1 MKKKKQIRDPKNC
14 KFDKRQQKKI
24 AENFGSF
31 LDNFLS
37 EYEEKNKDW
46 VTRHFLRTVFHS
58 LRQLKYYIDDPR
70 EPEISWENPFAELQY
85 PVETD
90 WEKTNLSP
98 NALNLQTIRRRI
110 DSKIET
116 PTDLEKVTSES
127 FLILKDVA
135 LFRELT
141 GDIAFIVKD
150 EDIKVLLPSEVL
162 ERLEKEVPKE
172 DYGDA
177 IEEISTKEF
186 YFPLT
191 GVTEFIWKE
200 IGKAGITREDLK
212 QHLGTVIDKKGA
224 EEFLNNLL
232 NKETEEGKEFEDFLN
247 TLSKDEREEAIKL
260 INSKEYKESLYQET
274 EDHIYLKFS
283 GLTINLDE
291 KKAYYP
297 IVVGL
302 FLPSITQLIIKA
314 DVKTQNEIMNTL
326 WEGMYSVIET
336 GLEKLDKQ
344 EKYPE
349 RAFTTLLIDNETF
362 AIPSNP
368 LMFTLLAMFSGRPE
382 RIPRNLLEKPHNER
396 TPEEKEVADQYI
408 NSIFDKQTS
417 VSYDKRGEQVTEN
430 KVVAVISDNPKVEA
444 KTEIGTTLFGDD
456 LSFKEGSLA
465 IYIKRTFGAEG
476 LRHLLA
482 ILIGLDDA
490 GRTGEYVWS
499 VNEHL
504 DRLGYKKMKVGA
516 YAYELKQTA
525 LEIIKIFTSLFI
537 TATNK
542 DKKGTGKITGRRLFH
557 IEGFEKEYKENW
569 VVDEKLTVKASD
581 YWYKNSF
588 ESSEGSSQQFTK
600 LLKEIARENHRE
612 HALTIYLAPLLAVF
626 WRINSESRDLSVRSL
641 MEWCDIDFKND
652 PQKRRTLK
660 NIESE
665 LEYMK
670 FKGYLGSWENK
681 TMNALPSESNDP
693 LNCILAFYPPDWLK
707 EEFKLISSKK
717 EMYLDEKLNK
727 EKAEGNIPL
736 TKEEFKEILDNSG
749 LSKRQFANSI
759 NVSPALITRYANGER
774 GITNAISQRI
784 RDTFQSVDKK

>member
-1 MKKKKQIRDPKNC
+1 MKKKKQIRDPKNY

-46 VTRHFLRTVFHS
+46 VTRHLLRTIFYS
-58 LRQLKYYIDDPR
+58 LRQLKYYIDDPK
-70 EPEISWENPFAELQY
+70 EPEISWETPFAELQY
-85 PVETD
+85 PIEID

-98 NALNLQTIRRRI
+98 NAPNLQTIWHRI

-116 PTDLEKVTSES
+116 PTDLAKVTRES
-127 FLILKDVA
+127 FRKSKDVA

-141 GDIAFIVKD
+141 EDIAFIVKD
-150 EDIKVLLPSEVL
+150 DDIKVLLPPEVL
-162 ERLEKEVPKE
+162 EWLEKEVPKE
-172 DYGDA
+172 DYDDA
-177 IEEISTKEF
+177 IEKISTIEL
-186 YFPLT
+186 YCPLT
-191 GVTEFIWKE
+191 EVTELIWKE
-200 IGKAGITREDLK
+200 IEKAGITREDLK

-232 NKETEEGKEFEDFLN
+232 NKKTEEGKEFEDFLN
-247 TLSKDEREEAIKL
+247 TLSKEEREELIKY
-260 INSKEYKESLYQET
+260 INSNEFKESLYQET

-302 FLPSITQLIIKA
+302 SLPSMTQLLTFNQDK
-314 DVKTQNEIMNTL
+314 KTQNEIMNTL
-326 WEGMYSVIET
+326 WEGMFSGIEIE
-336 GLEKLDKQ
+336 LEKLDKQ

-349 RAFTTLLIDNETF
+349 RAFTTLRIDNETF

-396 TPEEKEVADQYI
+396 TPEEREVADQYI

-417 VSYDKRGEQVTEN
+417 VSYDKRGKPITEK
-430 KVVAVISDNPKVEA
+430 KVIAVISDNPRVEA
-444 KTEIGTTLFGDD
+444 KAEIGTTLFGDD

-465 IYIKRTFGAEG
+465 IYLKRTFGAEG

-490 GRTGEYVWS
+490 GRTGEFVWDI
-499 VNEHL
+499 NEHL
-504 DRLGYKKMKVGA
+504 DRLGYKKEKSGA
-516 YAYELKQTA
+516 YKQETKRIAIEIVKLFISLNITAKNKTKNITEIFEMPLFHKVLSYEKI
-525 LEIIKIFTSLFI
+525 EENFIIDKKIKI
-537 TATNK
+537 
-542 DKKGTGKITGRRLFH
+542 
-557 IEGFEKEYKENW
+557 
-569 VVDEKLTVKASD
+569 KASD

-652 PQKRRTLK
+652 PQKQRTLK

-665 LEYMK
+665 LEYMIL
-670 FKGYLGSWENK
+670 KGYLGSWENK
-681 TMNALPSESNDP
+681 TTNALPSESNDP

-707 EEFKLISSKK
+707 EELKLIGSKK

-727 EKAEGNIPL
+727 EKAKGNKPL

-749 LSKRQFANSI
+749 LSNRQFANRI

-774 GITNAISQRI
+774 IISIDISQRI